1 MPFIAGFGAYL
12 PSRTVTNEEL
22 APRLGC
28 TPAWIQAASGIEE
41 RRYASAEES
50 VEVMASRAGS
60 NCLEQAGVLP
70 GQIGMVVLASGS
82 AERRFPGPA
91 SSVAHA
97 LGLRDVPAIDLPM
110 ASAGA
115 LFGMSLAS
123 QLCDKY
129 ESILVIAAEKMSAIT
144 SQEPIDKNTAILFGD
159 GAGSCLITHGSGIL
173 RIIDS
178 VLHCDGNFA
187 QDLQLQFTGPIT
199 MNGRSVILQATRKI
213 PAAIL
218 EVVRRNGKTPSDVTS
233 FVLHQANQNLLDRVA
248 QALEVPTHRV
258 YSNIR
263 YYGNTSSASL
273 LIAAA
278 EWWRTRDKDGAA
290 SVCLAAFGAG
300 FSWGA
305 MLAETP

>member
-1 MPFIAGFGAYL
+1 
-12 PSRTVTNEEL
+12 L
-22 APRLGC
+22 AALLGC

-50 VEVMASRAGS
+50 VEVMAARAGS
-60 NCLEQAGVLP
+60 NCLEQAGVMP
-70 GQIGMVVLASGS
+70 SQIGMVVLASGS
-82 AERRFPGPA
+82 GERRFPGPA
-91 SSVAHA
+91 CSVAHA
-97 LGLRDVPAIDLPM
+97 LGLTDVPALDLPM

-129 ESILVIAAEKMSAIT
+129 KNILVIAAEKMSAIV
-144 SQEPIDKNTAILFGD
+144 SQEPIDRNIAILFGD
-159 GAGSCLITHGSGIL
+159 GAGSCLITYGSGIL

-187 QDLQLQFTGPIT
+187 EDLQLRVTGPIT

-218 EVVRRNGKTPSDVTS
+218 EVLKGNGKTPSDVTS

-248 QALEVPTHRV
+248 QTLEVPTGKV

-263 YYGNTSSASL
+263 RYGNTSSASL

-278 EWWRTRDKDGAA
+278 EWWQTRDKDGAA
-290 SVCLAAFGAG
+290 SVCFAAFGAG

>member
-1 MPFIAGFGAYL
+1 MPFIAAFGAYL
-12 PSRTVTNEEL
+12 PSRTVTNEEV
-22 APRLGC
+22 APLLGC
-28 TPAWIQAASGIEE
+28 TPAWIQGASGIEE

-50 VEVMASRAGS
+50 VEVMAARAGS
-60 NCLEQAGVLP
+60 NCLEKAAVLP
-70 GQIGMVVLASGS
+70 SQIGMLVVASGS

-91 SSVAHA
+91 CSIAHA

-123 QLCDKY
+123 QVCDKY
-129 ESILVIAAEKMSAIT
+129 ENILVIAAEKMSAIT
-144 SQEPIDKNTAILFGD
+144 SQAPIDKNTAILFGD
-159 GAGSCLITHGSGIL
+159 GAGSCLISHGSGIL
-173 RIIDS
+173 RIVDS

-187 QDLQLQFTGPIT
+187 QDLQLRFTGPIT
-199 MNGRSVILQATRKI
+199 MNGRSVILQATRRI

-218 EVVRRNGKTPSDVTS
+218 EILRRNGKAPCDVAS
-233 FVLHQANQNLLDRVA
+233 FILHQANQNLLDRVA
-248 QALEVPTHRV
+248 QALEVPASKV

-263 YYGNTSSASL
+263 RYGNTSSASL

-278 EWWRTRDKDGAA
+278 EWWQARDTCDAGP
-290 SVCLAAFGAG
+290 VCFAAFGAG

-305 MLAETP
+305 ILAETP

>member
-110 ASAGA
+110 ASTLTNTQVVGTQS
-115 LFGMSLAS
+115 GGKQSGGKHSSL
-123 QLCDKY
+123 
-129 ESILVIAAEKMSAIT
+129 
-144 SQEPIDKNTAILFGD
+144 
-159 GAGSCLITHGSGIL
+159 
-173 RIIDS
+173 
-178 VLHCDGNFA
+178 
-187 QDLQLQFTGPIT
+187 
-199 MNGRSVILQATRKI
+199 GR
-213 PAAIL
+213 
-218 EVVRRNGKTPSDVTS
+218 
-233 FVLHQANQNLLDRVA
+233 
-248 QALEVPTHRV
+248 
-258 YSNIR
+258 
-263 YYGNTSSASL
+263 
-273 LIAAA
+273 
-278 EWWRTRDKDGAA
+278 
-290 SVCLAAFGAG
+290 
-300 FSWGA
+300 
-305 MLAETP
+305 